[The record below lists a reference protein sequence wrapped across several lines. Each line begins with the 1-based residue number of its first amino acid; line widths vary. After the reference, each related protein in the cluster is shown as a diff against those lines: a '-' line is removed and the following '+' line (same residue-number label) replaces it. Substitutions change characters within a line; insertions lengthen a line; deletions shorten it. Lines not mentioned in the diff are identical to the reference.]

1 MEKRIK
7 PAVKALIEKKDKILV
22 LKTETE
28 NSVYWVLPGGKI
40 EYGEEPKKT
49 LKREI
54 NEELSTE
61 VEIGNPVGM
70 YHFFV
75 GENNDGDQVVPT
87 VFEGEIGEQEINI
100 SDNPADENITEY
112 KWLKPEELVWKSSN
126 ESLQNLIA
134 DYYNLERT

>member
-7 PAVKALIEKKDKILV
+7 PAVKALIERKDKVLV

-40 EYGEEPKKT
+40 EYGEEPQKT

-61 VEIGNPVGM
+61 VEIGSPVGM
-70 YHFFV
+70 YHFFA
-75 GENNDGDQVVPT
+75 GENNDGDQVVLT
-87 VFEGEIGEQEINI
+87 VFEGEIEEQEINI

-112 KWLKPEELVWKSSN
+112 KWLKPEELVRKSSN
-126 ESLQNLIA
+126 EASKI
-134 DYYNLERT
+134 